1 MIEQMKSLPV
11 TSLGGCKNEH
21 FVAIA
26 FSVDD
31 TGHVTLIVHST

>member
-1 MIEQMKSLPV
+1 MIEQIRSLPV
-11 TSLGGCKNEH
+11 TSLGGCINER

-31 TGHVTLIVHST
+31 TGHITLIVHST

>member
-1 MIEQMKSLPV
+1 MIEQMRSLPV
-11 TSLGGCKNEH
+11 TSLGGYKNER